1 MADIVCIVALV
12 LSAVIV
18 LVLLAQY
25 LHLLGIG
32 RLLKG
37 KAAHADAQR
46 AEQRR
51 YERENRELRSA
62 LRAERE
68 HVQQLVRKV
77 ELLQA
82 VLDP

>member
-1 MADIVCIVALV
+1 MADLVCISALA
-12 LSAVIV
+12 LSAIIV

-25 LHLLGIG
+25 LHLLSIG
-32 RLLKG
+32 RWLKD
-37 KAAHADAQR
+37 KTEHANAHL

-77 ELLQA
+77 ELLHT
-82 VLDP
+82 VPNP